1 LKYYRINVTNRFY
14 SGSIDTA
21 KDILTLYQIKPDV
34 TMQSDYLLRQLEQ
47 MMQAL
52 VSLIRKLTGM
62 KDPNEEEVRT
72 TTDAILKEQLNLT
85 LSDVLKIQNED
96 IADNI
101 IALHKLNAQNAE
113 LLADILVINAKVEKN
128 SETSIG
134 LLRRAL
140 NLYEWSDKKGN
151 TYSSG
156 RIQKIDEIKTTLKTW

>member
-1 LKYYRINVTNRFY
+1 
-14 SGSIDTA
+14 
-21 KDILTLYQIKPDV
+21 
-34 TMQSDYLLRQLEQ
+34 MQSDYLLRQLEQ